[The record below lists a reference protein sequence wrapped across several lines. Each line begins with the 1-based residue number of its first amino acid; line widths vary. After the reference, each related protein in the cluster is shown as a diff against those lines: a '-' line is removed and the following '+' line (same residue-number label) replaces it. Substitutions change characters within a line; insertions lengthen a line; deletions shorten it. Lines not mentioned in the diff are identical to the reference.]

1 MARPRAKKKKVS
13 SGTHTRSVF
22 LYGSPNAEKRSTL
35 EKLQADYTDAVNFYI
50 SLLSDREECLL
61 QLLQNDKKDPLLRK
75 LEKESRIEGL
85 SSAYSQNAFDEAVT
99 KLHNR
104 LDNIR
109 KDVIAAT
116 GSSVFAVSILLFH
129 AVLSGQSREEM
140 CGMLA
145 RIRDSYKAKEK
156 IQYYDKLHDTVKTM
170 EEKEFLDS
178 VSEVAMFYHIISDE
192 YRIPVV
198 KKAHVLSVTIPDRKR
213 ERMQVPVQADRDAL
227 RRMEQYGV
235 SGSMRYTITDGGSLK
250 LTCSFEKKTRTPEE
264 HSAVIGVDVGITD
277 AFHTSEGQAIE
288 SFQPVIEFY
297 QTEVE
302 PAFGK
307 LSTLRNRKQQLRR
320 FLKKHKGVLP
330 EKVILNLRKRIDH
343 LEKDIRQ
350 AHAPYRRKRH
360 YYQLVEYTV
369 RNAVNTYIESLN
381 GDKTVLTAME
391 LLDIK
396 EFNKSRRVNGMHS
409 DFSRGKLAEKLME
422 ELSWHGFPFVQVEP
436 AYTSQICPVCGCLD
450 KASRNGK
457 VFHCT
462 CCGHTDDA
470 DHVGSINIK
479 ARAEDKELIGIC
491 EKYPYSKKERHAAI
505 QALQAERNMEWKKEQ
520 AVTA

>member
-116 GSSVFAVSILLFH
+116 GGSVFAVSILLFH

-213 ERMQVPVQADRDAL
+213 ERMPCAGWNSMGYPVPCAIPSLTEDPLSLPVPL
-227 RRMEQYGV
+227 RRIPGHRKNIPQ
-235 SGSMRYTITDGGSLK
+235 S
-250 LTCSFEKKTRTPEE
+250 
-264 HSAVIGVDVGITD
+264 SAWMS
-277 AFHTSEGQAIE
+277 A
-288 SFQPVIEFY
+288 
-297 QTEVE
+297 
-302 PAFGK
+302 
-307 LSTLRNRKQQLRR
+307 
-320 FLKKHKGVLP
+320 
-330 EKVILNLRKRIDH
+330 
-343 LEKDIRQ
+343 
-350 AHAPYRRKRH
+350 
-360 YYQLVEYTV
+360 
-369 RNAVNTYIESLN
+369 
-381 GDKTVLTAME
+381 
-391 LLDIK
+391 
-396 EFNKSRRVNGMHS
+396 SRMHS
-409 DFSRGKLAEKLME
+409 IPQRDRQSRVSS
-422 ELSWHGFPFVQVEP
+422 LS
-436 AYTSQICPVCGCLD
+436 
-450 KASRNGK
+450 
-457 VFHCT
+457 
-462 CCGHTDDA
+462 
-470 DHVGSINIK
+470 
-479 ARAEDKELIGIC
+479 
-491 EKYPYSKKERHAAI
+491 
-505 QALQAERNMEWKKEQ
+505 
-520 AVTA
+520 

>member
-116 GSSVFAVSILLFH
+116 GGSVFAVSILLFH

-140 CGMLA
+140 CGMIA

-213 ERMQVPVQADRDAL
+213 ERM
-227 RRMEQYGV
+227 
-235 SGSMRYTITDGGSLK
+235 
-250 LTCSFEKKTRTPEE
+250 
-264 HSAVIGVDVGITD
+264 
-277 AFHTSEGQAIE
+277 
-288 SFQPVIEFY
+288 
-297 QTEVE
+297 
-302 PAFGK
+302 
-307 LSTLRNRKQQLRR
+307 
-320 FLKKHKGVLP
+320 
-330 EKVILNLRKRIDH
+330 
-343 LEKDIRQ
+343 
-350 AHAPYRRKRH
+350 
-360 YYQLVEYTV
+360 
-369 RNAVNTYIESLN
+369 
-381 GDKTVLTAME
+381 
-391 LLDIK
+391 
-396 EFNKSRRVNGMHS
+396 
-409 DFSRGKLAEKLME
+409 
-422 ELSWHGFPFVQVEP
+422 
-436 AYTSQICPVCGCLD
+436 
-450 KASRNGK
+450 
-457 VFHCT
+457 
-462 CCGHTDDA
+462 
-470 DHVGSINIK
+470 
-479 ARAEDKELIGIC
+479 
-491 EKYPYSKKERHAAI
+491 
-505 QALQAERNMEWKKEQ
+505 
-520 AVTA
+520 

>member
-50 SLLSDREECLL
+50 SLLSDREDCLL
-61 QLLQNDKKDPLLRK
+61 QLLKNDKKDPLLRK
-75 LEKESRIEGL
+75 LEKESRIKDL

-116 GSSVFAVSILLFH
+116 GGSVFAVSIMLFH
-129 AVLSGQSREEM
+129 AVLTGQSREEM

-156 IQYYDKLHDTVKTM
+156 IQYYDELHDTVKTM
-170 EEKEFLDS
+170 EEKEFHDS
-178 VSEVAMFYHIISDE
+178 VTEAAMFYHIISDE

-198 KKAHVLSVTIPDRKR
+198 KKVHVMMDTRLCCLEKAKDVTTSHVLSVTIPDRKG

-235 SGSMRYTITDGGSLK
+235 SGSMRYTITDGGTLK

-302 PAFGK
+302 PAFGN

-320 FLKKHKGVLP
+320 FLKKHKGYC
-330 EKVILNLRKRIDH
+330 RKRS
-343 LEKDIRQ
+343 
-350 AHAPYRRKRH
+350 
-360 YYQLVEYTV
+360 
-369 RNAVNTYIESLN
+369 SL
-381 GDKTVLTAME
+381 T
-391 LLDIK
+391 
-396 EFNKSRRVNGMHS
+396 
-409 DFSRGKLAEKLME
+409 
-422 ELSWHGFPFVQVEP
+422 
-436 AYTSQICPVCGCLD
+436 
-450 KASRNGK
+450 
-457 VFHCT
+457 
-462 CCGHTDDA
+462 
-470 DHVGSINIK
+470 
-479 ARAEDKELIGIC
+479 
-491 EKYPYSKKERHAAI
+491 
-505 QALQAERNMEWKKEQ
+505 
-520 AVTA
+520 